1 MIITR
6 QKETETE
13 NIPAYV
19 IAWLRNMALPVGGI
33 LNSRKTFFFSKTKT
47 ETGKRVFPLEIF
59 RSHRNKKWLRLTNKV
74 IITLSGKI
82 SVYYTFM
89 MTMHDFIE

>member
-33 LNSRKTFFFSKTKT
+33 LNSRKTFFFSKTKN
-47 ETGKRVFPLEIF
+47 ETGKRVFP
-59 RSHRNKKWLRLTNKV
+59 RNKKWLRLTNKV